1 MSLVRS
7 RRTRGLV
14 MFSEGIRLRHSSP
27 RHLSWEATVSCIRL
41 VMDDN
46 VIVEETI
53 VSWSRKS
60 AGDLFW
66 ISLDSSASSTAG
78 TTGAVMWYGC
88 HLLDPSDTE
97 AVSCEHS
104 YGCLGA
110 WTGCPCAVSARS
122 SD

>member
-1 MSLVRS
+1 MAMLLP
-7 RRTRGLV
+7 RRT
-14 MFSEGIRLRHSSP
+14 F
-27 RHLSWEATVSCIRL
+27 
-41 VMDDN
+41 
-46 VIVEETI
+46 
-53 VSWSRKS
+53 VSWSGKS
-60 AGDLFW
+60 PGEFCW

-88 HLLDPSDTE
+88 HVLDPSDTE

-122 SD
+122 SDSDVKGRYAFVLCHLGGGCCGLHCGVGGAL